1 MNLKVC
7 LKMNSKKMKNFTYL
21 LFACCLTLATQA
33 QDDPDTRRDQPQNN
47 EAREKIK
54 AARIGLITQRLGL
67 TPEQA
72 EKFWPVYNEF
82 TLKRADLMKRY
93 KDAEKNINPNRPDPK
108 QQQALVDLG
117 LTVKQ
122 DELTLEKEYSGKLM
136 SVISAQQ
143 MLNLRQAERDFRN
156 IIINMLNNRRLQ
168 QQRKENFR
176 DRNMRLRERKN

>member
-1 MNLKVC
+1 
-7 LKMNSKKMKNFTYL
+7 MNSKKMKRLIYL
-21 LFACCLTLATQA
+21 IFASCICVTTLAQDVNENPA
-33 QDDPDTRRDQPQNN
+33 QN
-47 EAREKIK
+47 ENAKEKIK

-72 EKFWPVYNEF
+72 EKFWPIYNEF
-82 TLKRADLMKRY
+82 TQKRTGLMQQY
-93 KDAEKNINPNRPDPK
+93 KDAEKNINPNNPDPK

-117 LTVKQ
+117 LKIKQ
-122 DELTLEKEYSGKLM
+122 DELTLEKEYSGRLM
-136 SVISAQQ
+136 SVITAQQ

-176 DRNMRLRERKN
+176 DKNMRLRERKN